1 MNEKPILQIRQVEK
15 RFPGNYV
22 LRKIDLDVY
31 PGEVLGLIGENGAGK
46 STLMKIITGVYS
58 LDGGEIIFEGQ
69 KVSFQN
75 TKEALASGIAIIHQE
90 FNLFQNLSVAE
101 NIFLDR
107 DGYHDKWGR
116 VDWKKTRQ
124 EARRIL
130 KELGAEFD
138 VDTQVSEIG
147 VREQQLIEI
156 AKAISSN
163 AKVIIMD
170 EPSAALPQNEVGHLF
185 DVIRLLKERGC
196 SIIYV
201 SHRMKEIE
209 EICDRV
215 AVLRNG
221 TNVGTMQLANT
232 NMHEIITLMCGR
244 EITDYYPHV
253 QLEPGDV
260 ALQVE
265 GLTNQYVK
273 NVSFRVH
280 KKEILG
286 IYGLAGSGSVQLAEC
301 IFGLNR
307 FREGKIVTVKGTAEK
322 HTPEEAMSLGIA
334 YVPPDRRREGIIKE
348 LSVEKNLILPQLR
361 RYSKAGFLT
370 QKKIKS
376 RTQEYMKQLNILAVN
391 SRMLLDNL
399 SGGNQQ
405 KVVLA
410 RWLDVQPDVLILNEP
425 TRGVDIGAKVE
436 IYALI
441 DKLAQQGLSIVMIS
455 SEIPEVIG
463 MCDRVIVMNK
473 GRISGTFASSELNQE
488 VLLNTASVAQ
498 GKEG

>member
-58 LDGGEIIFEGQ
+58 LDDGNIIFEGRQ
-69 KVSFQN
+69 VSFQN

-107 DGYHDKWGR
+107 DGYRDKWGK
-116 VDWKKTRQ
+116 VDWKKTRM

-130 KELGAEFD
+130 QELGAEFD

-185 DVIRLLKERGC
+185 EVIRLLKERGC

-221 TNVGTMQLANT
+221 VNVGTMQLAET
-232 NMHEIITLMCGR
+232 NMHEIISLMCGR
-244 EITDYYPHV
+244 EITDYYPHT
-253 QLEPGDV
+253 QLEPGEV

-307 FREGKIVTVKGTAEK
+307 FKEGKIITGKGTAAK

-348 LSVEKNLILPQLR
+348 LSVEKNFILPQLR
-361 RYSKAGFLT
+361 RYSKAGFLM
-370 QKKIKS
+370 QRKIKGS
-376 RTQEYMKQLNILAVN
+376 TEEYMKQLNILAVN

-441 DKLAQQGLSIVMIS
+441 DKLAKQGLSIVMIS

-473 GRISGTFASSELNQE
+473 GRISGTFESRELSQE
-488 VLLNTASVAQ
+488 VLLNTASVTK
-498 GKEG
+498 GEG

>member
-1 MNEKPILQIRQVEK
+1 MSEKPILEIKQVEK

-31 PGEVLGLIGENGAGK
+31 SGEVLGLIGENGAGK

-58 LDGGEIIFEGQ
+58 LDAGEIIFEGK
-69 KVSFQN
+69 KVSFNN
-75 TKEALASGIAIIHQE
+75 TKEALAKGIAIIHQE
-90 FNLFQNLSVAE
+90 FNLFQNLTVAE

-107 DGYHDKWGR
+107 EGYHNKWGK
-116 VDWKKTRQ
+116 VDWKKIRKD
-124 EARRIL
+124 AKDIL

-138 VDTQVSEIG
+138 VDTLVSEIG

-185 DVIRLLKERGC
+185 DVIRLLKKRGC
-196 SIIYV
+196 AIIYV

-215 AVLRNG
+215 TVLRNG
-221 TNVGTMQLANT
+221 INVGTSRIADT
-232 NMHEIITLMCGR
+232 NMHGIISLMCGR
-244 EITDYYPHV
+244 EINNYYPHKKLDLGEIA
-253 QLEPGDV
+253 LE
-260 ALQVE
+260 
-265 GLTNQYVK
+265 VK
-273 NVSFRVH
+273 NVTNQFVKDVSFTVH
-280 KKEILG
+280 KREILG
-286 IYGLAGSGSVQLAEC
+286 IYGLAGSGSTQLAEC
-301 IFGLNR
+301 IFGLGR
-307 FREGKIVTVKGTAEK
+307 FRDGEVTTLKGKAVK
-322 HTPEEAMSLGIA
+322 HTPEESMELGVA

-348 LSVEKNLILPQLR
+348 LSIEKNFILSQLK
-361 RYSKAGFLT
+361 RYTSGGFLN
-370 QKKIKS
+370 QKKIEESTDK
-376 RTQEYMKQLNILAVN
+376 YMKQLNIRAVN
-391 SRMLLDNL
+391 SKMLLGNL

-410 RWLDVQPDVLILNEP
+410 RWLDANPDVLILNEP

-441 DKLAQQGLSIVMIS
+441 DELAKKGLSIVMIS

-463 MCDRVIVMNK
+463 MCDRILVMNK
-473 GRISGTFASSELNQE
+473 GRISGEFDSYELDQE
-488 VLLNTASVAQ
+488 KLLNAASVM
-498 GKEG
+498 KEAKE